1 MNSFP
6 ILCIHS
12 MVADG
17 DGIDPL
23 KTYRD
28 TDCVGK
34 FLDHNWSWGKAVAYN
49 ISLTTND
56 RAYWCMKY
64 MAQSSREIPYLFEGV

>member
-1 MNSFP
+1 MNCFP

-34 FLDHNWSWGKAVAYN
+34 FADHIEVEVKR
-49 ISLTTND
+49 LHTTF
-56 RAYWCMKY
+56 
-64 MAQSSREIPYLFEGV
+64 L